1 MAGGISVHAVDVARG
16 RPAQGMQVDVYAL
29 EGVRKMIATGKL
41 AASGAL
47 DHAIVQGEGVT
58 EGPYQVIFHVG
69 DYLRATGAPTSTPPF
84 LDLVPFRFTIADA
97 AQHYHLPFKFTPWG
111 FSLFRGS

>member
-16 RPAQGMQVDVYAL
+16 RPAQGMQVDIYAL
-29 EGVRKMIATGKL
+29 EAVRKMIASGKL
-41 AASGAL
+41 AANGAL
-47 DHAIVQGEGVT
+47 EHPVVHGEGVK
-58 EGPYQVIFHVG
+58 EGTYQVIFHVG

-84 LDLVPFRFTIADA
+84 LDLVPFRFTIASA
-97 AQHYHLPFKFTPWG
+97 AEHYHLPFKFTPWG